1 METQPLA
8 SQTGTLTPNNL
19 VNPREETYFY
29 ILLVLSIFIWACV
42 VISVVGIFVV
52 LVLAIAAWFTHGL
65 LVARLRSESVLI
77 TPQQY
82 PDLHASFVE
91 SCQRLGLDKVPELYL
106 LQHGGVLNAFATR
119 HAGRNFVVLYSSFVE
134 ALGANSPMIKF
145 LMGHEIGHLRRKHLT
160 KKVWLTPGMIF
171 PLLGEAYHRACEATC
186 DRHGAYAADDLPA
199 SMLALTVLA
208 SGREA
213 SNVNTQYFADQ
224 YFTTRGFFV
233 SWHELII
240 NYPTLS
246 QRVAQILGFADAK
259 YAKRPGRNPLAYI
272 CALFFSAKN
281 VLYIYL
287 AVVAVSI
294 LISLGNQVKAKEAA
308 AAAQLQDNSS
318 SDANPP
324 AAQAPASSDQSAPA
338 SAPANSIPSAAA
350 QMPSSADQSAPAT
363 NAPSSSGGH

>member
-1 METQPLA
+1 METQPLE
-8 SQTGTLTPNNL
+8 SQTGTLTPNTL

-42 VISVVGIFVV
+42 VISVIGILVV
-52 LVLAIAAWFTHGL
+52 LVLAVAAWFTHGL

-91 SCQRLGLDKVPELYL
+91 SCQRLGLDKVPEFYL

-134 ALGANSPMIKF
+134 ALGSNSPMIKF

-160 KKVWLTPGMIF
+160 KKVWLAPGMIF

-186 DRHGAYAADDLPA
+186 NRHGAYAADDLPA

-246 QRVAQILGFADAK
+246 QRVAQILGFADPK
-259 YAKRPGRNPLAYI
+259 YAKRSGRHPLAYI
-272 CALFFSAKN
+272 CALLFSAKN
-281 VLYIYL
+281 ILYVYL
-287 AVVAVSI
+287 AVVAVSV
-294 LISLGNQVKAKEAA
+294 LISLGDQVKAVADKTKAEAA
-308 AAAQLQDNSS
+308 AAALQQSDGTSTDTTTPTTSS
-318 SDANPP
+318 SAT
-324 AAQAPASSDQSAPA
+324 
-338 SAPANSIPSAAA
+338 APANSSSSAAA
-350 QMPSSADQSAPAT
+350 QMPSSMDQSTPAT

>member
-1 METQPLA
+1 ME
-8 SQTGTLTPNNL
+8 SQTGTLTLGNL
-19 VNPREETYFY
+19 VNPRENTYFY
-29 ILLVLSIFIWACV
+29 ILLGVSIFIWVCI
-42 VISVVGIFVV
+42 VISVVGIFIGVA
-52 LVLAIAAWFTHGL
+52 LAIIAWFTHGL

-82 PDLHASFVE
+82 PELHASFVE
-91 SCQRLGLDKVPELYL
+91 SCQRLGMDKVPELYL

-134 ALGANSPMIKF
+134 TIGASSPMIKF
-145 LMGHEIGHLRRKHLT
+145 LMGHELGHLRRKHLS
-160 KKVWLTPGMIF
+160 KKVWLAPGMIL
-171 PLLGEAYHRACEATC
+171 PLIGEAYHRACEATC
-186 DRHGAYAADDLPA
+186 DRHGAYAANDLQA

-213 SNVNTQYFADQ
+213 ANVNTQYFADQ

-259 YAKRPGRNPLAYI
+259 YAQRPGRNPLAYV

-281 VLYIYL
+281 ILYIYL
-287 AVVAVSI
+287 AVVAVSV
-294 LISLGNQVKAKEAA
+294 LIALGDQVKAKAAEAA
-308 AAAQLQDNSS
+308 AGMQDDSSVDTNAPSAQ
-318 SDANPP
+318 PP
-324 AAQAPASSDQSAPA
+324 ASPDQSTPAQQAPASSAPA
-338 SAPANSIPSAAA
+338 SPA
-350 QMPSSADQSAPAT
+350 QT
-363 NAPSSSGGH
+363 NAPSSSGGQ